1 MVDEELKKEN
11 AEDCSEAEAK
21 ETENASEQVKEEK
34 EGQPSED
41 EKTEPETKDGKSKK
55 NKKKSKADKPD
66 KRDAEIEKL
75 KETVEDLTD
84 RLKRSLAEFENFRRR
99 SEKEKGQMVDVG
111 AKTIV
116 EYILPVV
123 DNFER
128 GLATLDDKTKEEDG
142 FAKGMDQTY
151 KQLLKSLDDAGVKE
165 IEALGKEFNPE
176 LHNAAMHED
185 NDKFGENTVSEV
197 FQKGYTYHDSVVRH
211 SMVKVAN

>member
-1 MVDEELKKEN
+1 MADEEMKKEN
-11 AEDCSEAEAK
+11 AEDGLEAEAK
-21 ETENASEQVKEEK
+21 ETENASEQITEEK
-34 EGQPSED
+34 ESQPSEN
-41 EKTEPETKDGKSKK
+41 EKTEPDSKDGKSKK

-75 KETVEDLTD
+75 KETVDDLTD

-99 SEKEKGQMVDVG
+99 SEKEKGQMFDVG

-151 KQLLKSLDDAGVKE
+151 KQLLKTLDDAGVKE

-176 LHNAAMHED
+176 LHNAVMHEE

>member
-1 MVDEELKKEN
+1 MADEEMKKEN
-11 AEDCSEAEAK
+11 AEDGLEAEAK
-21 ETENASEQVKEEK
+21 ETENASEQVTEEK
-34 EGQPSED
+34 ESQPSEN
-41 EKTEPETKDGKSKK
+41 EKTEPDSKDGKSKK

-75 KETVEDLTD
+75 KASVEDLTD

-99 SEKEKGQMVDVG
+99 SEKEKGQMFDVG

-151 KQLLKSLDDAGVKE
+151 KQLLKTLDDAGVKE

-176 LHNAAMHED
+176 LHNAVMHEE